1 MKKISRKGFL
11 RVAAMTAMSATT
23 AAALAACQ
31 NSGEAAAS
39 SAASG
44 NAGIYTPG
52 TYTATETGMGTVTVT
67 MTFSDSA
74 ITEVKVD
81 TSKETIDVAVNSAEE
96 FQEALMAAQSAEIDG
111 VSGASITSKA
121 VKKAAASCIE
131 QAMGLAV
138 EEEETVAVDDGT
150 PAWLGHE
157 PEIADSEIVE
167 TLDTEVLVV
176 GGGTGGLFAACSAG
190 ENGAKTLVIDKLTS
204 GGVRDDLGA
213 IDSRYQKEW
222 GTKIDKFDY
231 ITEMTKTA
239 AGRLDQRLVK
249 LWAEESGEAID
260 WYGDRLA
267 ERGVELW
274 HEAGG
279 DDEGSRYIHFATG
292 HSPKWEG
299 SDDGEGNQ
307 LNGAKVLTDYAL
319 TLGVEF
325 RYNTPMVKLI
335 KENGR
340 VTGAIA
346 ENEDG
351 GYVRINASKGVIVA
365 TGGYSLNY
373 DMLEAL
379 QPENLAIVGL
389 NGSIPGAT
397 GDGIKA
403 CIWAGGKFDE
413 THSMMMFD
421 RAALK
426 PDAVPGRAQIES
438 GETSMFWMG
447 SQPFLKVN
455 SKGERFFNESGTYE
469 GILHAD
475 EFNKDHCH
483 YTIFDSDWTTYIQSF
498 KTHGCSRMFPFP
510 NGAEPNRTYQSMEE
524 SFPGMIE
531 KGVLFQCDTIAELA
545 EKLGLP
551 ADALE
556 ATVERYNELY
566 DKGVDE
572 DFGKESFRLSAVRK
586 APFYGVKNTGFILCT
601 MDGIQ
606 IDQNMNAVD
615 TNNEPIP
622 GLYVVGND
630 SGAYF
635 SATYPNLSTGA
646 ACGRTVTFG
655 RRAGRIAATCGI

>member
-1 MKKISRKGFL
+1 
-11 RVAAMTAMSATT
+11 
-23 AAALAACQ
+23 
-31 NSGEAAAS
+31 
-39 SAASG
+39 
-44 NAGIYTPG
+44 
-52 TYTATETGMGTVTVT
+52 
-67 MTFSDSA
+67 
-74 ITEVKVD
+74 
-81 TSKETIDVAVNSAEE
+81 
-96 FQEALMAAQSAEIDG
+96 
-111 VSGASITSKA
+111 
-121 VKKAAASCIE
+121 
-131 QAMGLAV
+131 MGLAV

-438 GETSMFWMG
+438 GETS
-447 SQPFLKVN
+447 
-455 SKGERFFNESGTYE
+455 
-469 GILHAD
+469 
-475 EFNKDHCH
+475 
-483 YTIFDSDWTTYIQSF
+483 
-498 KTHGCSRMFPFP
+498 
-510 NGAEPNRTYQSMEE
+510 
-524 SFPGMIE
+524 PGMIE

-551 ADALE
+551 ADALKD
-556 ATVERYNELY
+556 TVERYNELY

>member
-11 RVAAMTAMSATT
+11 CVAAMTAMSATT

-31 NSGEAAAS
+31 NSGETAAS

-307 LNGAKVLTDYAL
+307 LNGAKVLTEAPPA
-319 TLGVEF
+319 T
-325 RYNTPMVKLI
+325 
-335 KENGR
+335 
-340 VTGAIA
+340 
-346 ENEDG
+346 
-351 GYVRINASKGVIVA
+351 ASR
-365 TGGYSLNY
+365 
-373 DMLEAL
+373 
-379 QPENLAIVGL
+379 LASG
-389 NGSIPGAT
+389 
-397 GDGIKA
+397 
-403 CIWAGGKFDE
+403 
-413 THSMMMFD
+413 
-421 RAALK
+421 RAA
-426 PDAVPGRAQIES
+426 S
-438 GETSMFWMG
+438 
-447 SQPFLKVN
+447 
-455 SKGERFFNESGTYE
+455 
-469 GILHAD
+469 
-475 EFNKDHCH
+475 
-483 YTIFDSDWTTYIQSF
+483 
-498 KTHGCSRMFPFP
+498 
-510 NGAEPNRTYQSMEE
+510 
-524 SFPGMIE
+524 
-531 KGVLFQCDTIAELA
+531 
-545 EKLGLP
+545 
-551 ADALE
+551 
-556 ATVERYNELY
+556 
-566 DKGVDE
+566 
-572 DFGKESFRLSAVRK
+572 
-586 APFYGVKNTGFILCT
+586 
-601 MDGIQ
+601 
-606 IDQNMNAVD
+606 
-615 TNNEPIP
+615 
-622 GLYVVGND
+622 
-630 SGAYF
+630 
-635 SATYPNLSTGA
+635 STRPTA
-646 ACGRTVTFG
+646 
-655 RRAGRIAATCGI
+655 

>member
-31 NSGEAAAS
+31 NSSETAAS
-39 SAASG
+39 SG

-635 SATYPNLSTGA
+635 SATYLNLSTGA

>member
-190 ENGAKTLVIDKLTS
+190 ENGTKTLVIDKLTS

-531 KGVLFQCDTIAELA
+531 KGILFQCDTIAELA

>member
-96 FQEALMAAQSAEIDG
+96 FKEALMAAQSAEIDG

-325 RYNTPMVKLI
+325 RYNTPMIKLI

-340 VTGAIA
+340 VTGVIA

-438 GETSMFWMG
+438 GETS
-447 SQPFLKVN
+447 
-455 SKGERFFNESGTYE
+455 
-469 GILHAD
+469 
-475 EFNKDHCH
+475 
-483 YTIFDSDWTTYIQSF
+483 
-498 KTHGCSRMFPFP
+498 
-510 NGAEPNRTYQSMEE
+510 
-524 SFPGMIE
+524 PGMIE

>member
-81 TSKETIDVAVNSAEE
+81 TSKETIEVAVNSAEE

>member
-52 TYTATETGMGTVTVT
+52 TYTATETGMGMVTVT

-96 FQEALMAAQSAEIDG
+96 FKEALMAAQSAEIDG

-204 GGVRDDLGA
+204 GGVRDDLGT

-249 LWAEESGEAID
+249 LWAKESGEAID

-279 DDEGSRYIHFATG
+279 DDEGSLYIHFATG

-438 GETSMFWMG
+438 GETS
-447 SQPFLKVN
+447 
-455 SKGERFFNESGTYE
+455 
-469 GILHAD
+469 
-475 EFNKDHCH
+475 
-483 YTIFDSDWTTYIQSF
+483 
-498 KTHGCSRMFPFP
+498 
-510 NGAEPNRTYQSMEE
+510 
-524 SFPGMIE
+524 PGMIE

-646 ACGRTVTFG
+646 ACGPTVTFG

>member
-31 NSGEAAAS
+31 NSSETAAS
-39 SAASG
+39 SG

-96 FQEALMAAQSAEIDG
+96 FKEALMAAQSAEIDG

-190 ENGAKTLVIDKLTS
+190 ENGTKTLVIDKLTS

-426 PDAVPGRAQIES
+426 SDAVPGRAQIES

-469 GILHAD
+469 GILHAN

>member
-260 WYGDRLA
+260 WFGDRLA

>member
-11 RVAAMTAMSATT
+11 RVAAMMAMSATT

-131 QAMGLAV
+131 QAMGLAT
-138 EEEETVAVDDGT
+138 EPEEETVVDDGT

-335 KENGR
+335 KENRR

-531 KGVLFQCDTIAELA
+531 KGILFQCDTIAELA

>member
-138 EEEETVAVDDGT
+138 EEEETVTVDDGT

-204 GGVRDDLGA
+204 GGVRDDLGT

-556 ATVERYNELY
+556 ATVKRYNELY

>member
-1 MKKISRKGFL
+1 M
-11 RVAAMTAMSATT
+11 
-23 AAALAACQ
+23 
-31 NSGEAAAS
+31 
-39 SAASG
+39 
-44 NAGIYTPG
+44 
-52 TYTATETGMGTVTVT
+52 
-67 MTFSDSA
+67 
-74 ITEVKVD
+74 
-81 TSKETIDVAVNSAEE
+81 
-96 FQEALMAAQSAEIDG
+96 
-111 VSGASITSKA
+111 
-121 VKKAAASCIE
+121 
-131 QAMGLAV
+131 
-138 EEEETVAVDDGT
+138 
-150 PAWLGHE
+150 
-157 PEIADSEIVE
+157 
-167 TLDTEVLVV
+167 
-176 GGGTGGLFAACSAG
+176 
-190 ENGAKTLVIDKLTS
+190 
-204 GGVRDDLGA
+204 
-213 IDSRYQKEW
+213 
-222 GTKIDKFDY
+222 TKI
-231 ITEMTKTA
+231 A

-292 HSPKWEG
+292 HSPRWAG
-299 SDDGEGNQ
+299 SDDGEGNE
-307 LNGAKVLTDYAL
+307 LDGAKVLTDYAL

-325 RYNTPMVKLI
+325 RYNTPMVKLT
-335 KENGR
+335 KEDGR
-340 VTGAIA
+340 VTGVIA
-346 ENEDG
+346 ENADG
-351 GYVRINASKGVIVA
+351 DYIRINASKGVIVC
-365 TGGYSLNY
+365 TGGYSMNY
-373 DMLEAL
+373 DMMEAL
-379 QPENLAIVGL
+379 QPYNLAIVGR
-389 NGSIPGAT
+389 NGSIPGCT

-426 PDAVPGRAQIES
+426 PDAVPGREQTEAGES
-438 GETSMFWMG
+438 GFFWMG

-469 GILHAD
+469 GVLHAD
-475 EFNKDHCH
+475 EFNQDHCH

-510 NGAEPNRTYQSMEE
+510 NGADPNMTYQVVEGML
-524 SFPGMIE
+524 PGLIE
-531 KGVLFQCDTIAELA
+531 DGFLFQCDTIAELA

-551 ADALE
+551 ADTLE

-572 DFGKESFRLSAVRK
+572 DFGKESFRLSAIRK
-586 APFYGVKNTGFILCT
+586 PPFYGAKNTGYILCT

-606 IDQNMNAVD
+606 IDLNMNAVD

-635 SATYPNLSTGA
+635 SGTYPNLSTGA

-655 RRAGRIAATCGI
+655 RRAGRIAATSGI